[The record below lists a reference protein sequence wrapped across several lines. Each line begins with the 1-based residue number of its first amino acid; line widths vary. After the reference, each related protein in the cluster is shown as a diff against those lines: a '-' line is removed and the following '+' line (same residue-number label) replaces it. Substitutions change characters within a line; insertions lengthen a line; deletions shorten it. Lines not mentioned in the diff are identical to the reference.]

1 MAGPRTPTKVLE
13 LRGAFDKHPER
24 KSERSGE
31 PKPKGNLGQPPKRLS
46 AGAKTAWREFAKH
59 APEGVFGDSDRVAVE
74 IASVLL
80 AEFRED
86 PAEFS
91 AARMARLDSLL
102 GRFGMTP
109 ADRSK
114 VVVDKK
120 ADDADPWAD
129 L

>member
-1 MAGPRTPTKVLE
+1 MGRPRTPSKVLE
-13 LRGAFDKHPER
+13 MRGAFDKNPQR
-24 KSERSGE
+24 KRSDE
-31 PKPKGNLGQPPKRLS
+31 PKPKAGLGNPPKQL
-46 AGAKTAWREFAKH
+46 APGAKAVWKELAKH
-59 APEGVFGDSDRVAVE
+59 APEGVFGDSDRIAVE

-114 VVVDKK
+114 VVVDKGGEK
-120 ADDADPWAD
+120 EDPWDA

>member
-1 MAGPRTPTKVLE
+1 MARPRKPTKVLE
-13 LRGAFDKHPER
+13 MRGAFDKDPQR
-24 KSERSGE
+24 KRTKEPE
-31 PKPKGNLGQPPKRLS
+31 PKGDLGQPPKQLS
-46 AGAKTAWREFAKH
+46 PSAKSAWREFAKQ
-59 APEGVFGDSDRVAVE
+59 APDGVFGDSDRVAVE

-114 VVVDKK
+114 VVVDKS
-120 ADDADPWAD
+120 ADEEDPWAA